1 MEDKKKR
8 YLDYFKHMEEEHI
21 KLPLG
26 GMAWDDI
33 GWHLH
38 DAITIDKLFTLE
50 ELEELF
56 PILLG

>member
-21 KLPLG
+21 ELPLG

-33 GWHLH
+33 SWHLY
-38 DAITIDKLFTLE
+38 DAIEKDKLFTLE
-50 ELEELF
+50 ELRELF
-56 PILLG
+56 PILLR